1 MTAYRA
7 TSTMPPLIGRAVALA
22 AEVGF
27 TASCLPEVGRLLAT
41 LAAGVRDGTI
51 GEVGAGCGVGTAWLA
66 GALAPGVA
74 LVTVER
80 DPARAATVAA
90 LFADH
95 PAVRVLHADWHALLA
110 HGPFALLFADAP
122 AKHEEPEA
130 LFGAL
135 ALGGTIVLDDLTP
148 QEQWP
153 VAWQGRR
160 DPVRDFWLND
170 PRLIAT
176 EVRTTDTTAAI
187 IATRVR

>member
-1 MTAYRA
+1 MA
-7 TSTMPPLIGRAVALA
+7 TTEMPALVRRSLALA
-22 AEVGF
+22 DEAGF
-27 TASCLPEVGRLLAT
+27 VSSCLPEVGRLLAT
-41 LAAGVRDGTI
+41 LAAGVLGGAI

-66 GALAPGVA
+66 GALATGVS

-80 DPARAATVAA
+80 DPTRAATVAA
-90 LFADH
+90 LFADS
-95 PAVRVLHADWHALLA
+95 PAVCVLPDDWHAILA

-130 LFGAL
+130 LLGAL
-135 ALGGTIVLDDLTP
+135 ALGGIIVLDDLTP
-148 QEQWP
+148 EEMWP
-153 VAWQGRR
+153 VAWRGRR

-176 EVRTTDTTAAI
+176 EIRTTATTAVI

>member
-7 TSTMPPLIGRAVALA
+7 TSAIPPLVGRALALA
-22 AEVGF
+22 AAAGF

-41 LAAGVRDGTI
+41 LAAGVRGGTI

-66 GALAPGVA
+66 SALAPGVA

-90 LFADH
+90 LFAAY
-95 PAVRVLHADWHALLA
+95 PAVRVLHDDWRALLA

-122 AKHEEPEA
+122 AKREEPEA
-130 LFGAL
+130 LLGAL
-135 ALGGTIVLDDLTP
+135 ALGGSIVLDDLTP
-148 QEQWP
+148 VEQWP
-153 VAWQGRR
+153 AAWRGQR

-176 EVRTTDTTAAI
+176 EIRTTATTAAI
-187 IATRVR
+187 VATRVR

>member
-1 MTAYRA
+1 MTDYRA
-7 TSTMPPLIGRAVALA
+7 TSTTPFLVCRALALA

-27 TASCLPEVGRLLAT
+27 TASCLPEVGRLLAV
-41 LAAGVRDGTI
+41 LAAGVRGGTI

-66 GALAPGVA
+66 GALVSDVS
-74 LVTVER
+74 LMTVER

-90 LFADH
+90 LFADVQ
-95 PAVRVLHADWHALLA
+95 AVRLLNDEWHALLP
-110 HGPFALLFADAP
+110 HGPFALLFADVP

-130 LFGAL
+130 LLGVL
-135 ALGGTIVLDDLTP
+135 ALGGSIVIDDLTP
-148 QEQWP
+148 EEQWP
-153 VAWQGRR
+153 AAWHGRR

-176 EVRTTDTTAAI
+176 EIRTTSTTAAI